1 MTSML
6 WWVGGYQDLAHGLS
20 VDWEVNFPI
29 NPSSRA
35 SYINQNGTRKKKLLN
50 LILLKDSLWNKS
62 GTNCT
67 LYLYASGQYYWITAC
82 LSLPK

>member
-6 WWVGGYQDLAHGLS
+6 LWVGGYQDLAHGLS

-35 SYINQNGTRKKKLLN
+35 SCINQNRTRKNVSEFNSFKRRFME
-50 LILLKDSLWNKS
+50 
-62 GTNCT
+62 
-67 LYLYASGQYYWITAC
+67 
-82 LSLPK
+82 

>member
-6 WWVGGYQDLAHGLS
+6 CWVGGYQDLAHGLS

-29 NPSSRA
+29 NPSPRA
-35 SYINQNGTRKKKLLN
+35 SCINQNGTRKKLHPT
-50 LILLKDSLWNKS
+50 LLKGSLWNKS

-82 LSLPK
+82 LSLPE